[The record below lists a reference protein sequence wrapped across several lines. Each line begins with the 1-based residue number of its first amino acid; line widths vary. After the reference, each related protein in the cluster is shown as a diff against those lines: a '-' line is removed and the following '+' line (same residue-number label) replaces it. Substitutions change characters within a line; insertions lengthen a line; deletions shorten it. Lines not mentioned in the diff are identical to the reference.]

1 MRGNNKLTG
10 GTKPTLLAPVILCL
24 VHRIF
29 CQRVSN
35 QVNKFAL
42 LLHKSRFTQD
52 SRDKPENDGGWRRWL
67 GVFSTSAL
75 SVILRRY
82 SLLEVPRRR
91 IHNVIANAMS
101 ICVAVGKSV
110 KYPSPEAY
118 ASTSPSGGEVGRSM
132 IEMLGVL
139 AIIAVLSV
147 GGITGYSKAM
157 QMWKS
162 NIQKN
167 ALTEL
172 MMTMIKIKP
181 NLDRNMAGIVISD
194 AVAAMGDMPE
204 NLTLAA
210 NAFWDKN
217 NNELYIYW
225 GHKEDEGN
233 RLTYRLYGIMLSQQ
247 KSKFITQ
254 ETKEYCRNLLSAAKA
269 VAAEINYIYY
279 WRPGSQNSYAKHF
292 VTGQDLIS
300 ATPVD
305 IHKHC
310 DIILDD
316 DALAIANFTIDFKTD

>member
-1 MRGNNKLTG
+1 MYINNLKKDL
-10 GTKPTLLAPVILCL
+10 KAP
-24 VHRIF
+24 
-29 CQRVSN
+29 
-35 QVNKFAL
+35 KY
-42 LLHKSRFTQD
+42 D
-52 SRDKPENDGGWRRWL
+52 
-67 GVFSTSAL
+67 
-75 SVILRRY
+75 
-82 SLLEVPRRR
+82 
-91 IHNVIANAMS
+91 
-101 ICVAVGKSV
+101 ICS
-110 KYPSPEAY
+110 
-118 ASTSPSGGEVGRSM
+118 VGRSM

-147 GGITGYSKAM
+147 GGLAGYSKAI

-181 NLDRNMAGIVISD
+181 NLSRDMTGTVISTAVAGI
-194 AVAAMGDMPE
+194 GDMPE
-204 NLTLAA
+204 NLTLTA
-210 NAFWDKN
+210 NAFRDKN
-217 NNELYIYW
+217 NNQLYIYW

-269 VAAEINYIYY
+269 VAKEINYIYY
-279 WRPGSQNSYAKHF
+279 WRNGTQSSYSKNF

-316 DALAIANFTIDFKTD
+316 DALAISGFVVDFSVN